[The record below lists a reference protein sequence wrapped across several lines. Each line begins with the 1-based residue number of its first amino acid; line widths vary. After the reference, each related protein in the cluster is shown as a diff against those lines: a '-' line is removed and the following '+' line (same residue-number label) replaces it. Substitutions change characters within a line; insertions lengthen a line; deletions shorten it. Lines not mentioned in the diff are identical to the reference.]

1 MTIPDGL
8 PFDELNK
15 LYAAEKGDDLRSLPF
30 EQFFGEMD
38 LSQEQK
44 ERRIRTAREIK
55 AFMLI
60 ALQELYYENVEG
72 DYGEYDPTATIR
84 DNYRSM
90 LDNLAIPLTAMF
102 AATHPDSV
110 ASEITVATMNN
121 ADDAYFYS
129 EDRATLIAE
138 NEANSIWNDSEFQDA
153 ILTGKTMKR
162 WSAILDRRTRG
173 THRDING
180 TAIPIME
187 PFVVGDSLMMFARD
201 SETFGASA
209 EEIVNCRCSVIYY

>member
-15 LYAAEKGDDLRSLPF
+15 LYAEEKDGDLRSMPF

-44 ERRIRTAREIK
+44 DRRIKTAREIK
-55 AFMLI
+55 DFMMI
-60 ALQELYYENVEG
+60 ALAEMYYEYVEG
-72 DYGEYDPTATIR
+72 DYGEYNPTETIR
-84 DNYRSM
+84 ENYRSM
-90 LDNLAIPLTAMF
+90 LDRLAIPLTALF
-102 AATHPDSV
+102 EATHPDSV
-110 ASEITVATMNN
+110 ATEVTAATMNN
-121 ADDAYFYS
+121 EDDAYFYS

-162 WSAILDRRTRG
+162 WIAILDKRTRG
-173 THRDING
+173 THREVNG

-187 PFVVGDSLMMFARD
+187 PFVVGDSLLLFPRD

>member
-1 MTIPDGL
+1 MQIPDGL

-15 LYAAEKGDDLRSLPF
+15 LYAEEKDGDLRSMPF

-38 LSQEQK
+38 LSPRQK

-55 AFMLI
+55 DFMMI
-60 ALQELYYENVEG
+60 ALAELYYGFREG
-72 DYGEYDPTATIR
+72 DYTEYDPFTTVKE
-84 DNYRSM
+84 NYSSM
-90 LDNLAIPLTAMF
+90 LERLAIPLTALF
-102 AATHPDSV
+102 EATHPNSV
-110 ASEITVATMNN
+110 AADIVAATMNN
-121 ADDAYFYS
+121 EDDAYFYS

-162 WSAILDRRTRG
+162 WSAILDRRTRE

-180 TAIPIME
+180 IAIPIME
-187 PFVVGDSLMMFARD
+187 PFMVGDSMMMYPHD
-201 SETFGASA
+201 ESMGASA
-209 EEIVNCRCSVIYY
+209 EEIVNCRCSVTYY